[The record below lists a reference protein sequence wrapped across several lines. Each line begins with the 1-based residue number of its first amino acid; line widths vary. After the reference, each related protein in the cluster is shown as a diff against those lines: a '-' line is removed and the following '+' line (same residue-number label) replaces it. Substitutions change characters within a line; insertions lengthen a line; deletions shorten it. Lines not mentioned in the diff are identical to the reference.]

1 VFRQDRTNPSSA
13 VSNWKG
19 RKDTAKAWPS
29 TAVSSWLNGG
39 LFGGGG
45 SPYGGFMQKSY
56 NYANMTMFMF
66 ALQTY
71 QVITTAITTLGSN
84 VCYGICNNQ
93 VAGYSVSGINK
104 DDDPTYRSR
113 RSWKVALPSNVSS
126 EVGATVTQTEHQSG
140 FGYANSGTAGYY
152 GSGIT
157 NAGAYTTSIE
167 KFAFSSDTS
176 TSTISPTVNVA
187 RYMVR
192 GMAKSG
198 DRGLS
203 AGGWG
208 GVSAPGTVVTSVI
221 FSSDSGSTQTS
232 LSTGTYGGA
241 AMSNGQVA
249 GYFGAGYNL
258 GSAIDKWDYASSF
271 THSTLSATLNH
282 SGYSAG
288 YSDTGNHGYWS
299 NSGQTSATSLL
310 AYASETTATATVALA
325 DSGNWSSDSA
335 TMCFSSTD
343 ASP

>member
-1 VFRQDRTNPSSA
+1 
-13 VSNWKG
+13 
-19 RKDTAKAWPS
+19 
-29 TAVSSWLNGG
+29 LNGG
-39 LFGGGG
+39 LFGGAS
-45 SPYGGFMQKSY
+45 SPYGGYTQKAY
-56 NYANMTMFMF
+56 QYTNLNMFMF
-66 ALQTY
+66 SLQTY
-71 QVITTAITTLGSN
+71 QVITTAITTLTGN
-84 VCYGICNNQ
+84 VCSGICNNQ

-104 DDDPTYRSR
+104 DDDPTYRSK

-126 EVGATVTQTEHQSG
+126 DLGATVTQTEHQSG

-157 NAGAYTTSIE
+157 QAGSYTTSIE

-187 RYMVR
+187 RYYVQ

-203 AGGWG
+203 GGGWG
-208 GVSAPGTVVTSVI
+208 GINAPGTVITSVI

-232 LSTGTYGGA
+232 LSTGTYGGYGL
-241 AMSNGQVA
+241 SNGQVA
-249 GYFGAGYNL
+249 GYIGGGYNL
-258 GSAIDKWDYASSF
+258 GSSIDKWDYASSF

-282 SGYSAG
+282 SGYTTG

-299 NSGQTSATSLL
+299 GSGQTTATSLL
-310 AYASETTATATVALA
+310 AYASETTATATVNLA
-325 DSGNWSSDSA
+325 DSGNWSS
-335 TMCFSSTD
+335 SSGTAAFGSSE